1 MKEGKHVKII
11 DAHLHL
17 FSNRTDWAEKK
28 AQSVGHQNTAEHLRQ
43 AYEELGIVHGI
54 IMGNGSLSLE
64 RHQYP
69 EDLFHYCIGLDSSL
83 LKEGDREIPDLVDR
97 VREHLRRSN
106 CCGVKLYPGY
116 NKIPLSDARYEPI
129 YDLAAIY
136 DKPVAVHM
144 GLTARTRAHMK
155 YCHPLA
161 LDEVAADHPRTR
173 FVMCHFGNPFFESAA
188 AVLVKNPNVAA
199 DISGFLDGRTDLD
212 QYFDE
217 QAGYVFL
224 LKTWLT
230 ACNSWDRLMFGSDF
244 PIVNLGEYIEFVQR
258 IVPEQYWRQVFYR
271 NANWIYGLHV

>member
-1 MKEGKHVKII
+1 MKII

-17 FSNRTDWAEKK
+17 FSNRSGWAGKK
-28 AQSVGHQNTAEHLRQ
+28 AQSVGHQNTTEHLRQ
-43 AYEELGIVHGI
+43 AYAEQGVVHGI

-69 EDLFHYCIGLDSSL
+69 EDVFHYCIGLDSSL
-83 LKEGDREIPDLVDR
+83 LKEGEREIPDLVDR
-97 VREHLRRSN
+97 VREHLRRGS

-116 NKIPLSDARYEPI
+116 NKISLSDGRYEPI
-129 YDLAAIY
+129 YDLAATY

-144 GLTARTRAHMK
+144 GLTARTQAHMK

-161 LDEVAADHPRTR
+161 LDEIAADHPRTR

-199 DISGFLDGRTDLD
+199 DLSGFLDGRTDLNG
-212 QYFDE
+212 YFEE

-230 ACNSWDRLMFGSDF
+230 ACNSWDRLMFGTDW
-244 PIVNLGEYIEFVQR
+244 PIVNLGEYIGFMKR

-271 NANWIYGLHV
+271 NANWIYGLYV